1 MKYILEALKKTKASL
16 LLAAYIVIDT
26 IIMACEVMELKM
38 VAQVINAGT
47 LDMFNRYIILVVIST
62 ICNGLHSFCKRY
74 RYLIFNHL
82 TLRLMEKLTTADYK
96 LFVKYSPGTILKVV
110 TDVESI
116 YRLIDIT
123 IDIVKSII
131 YIVITLTFIAS
142 INPVVVIPVTI
153 GIGIVGTISHH
164 FIKKMNKVSDE
175 VDNLR
180 NVDHN
185 LTDEIVNGFVEIRS
199 YPKVAG
205 ELLRKS
211 AGCRDA
217 LYETSCRKMNLN
229 IFWNLYISGFC
240 NIISCGLLL
249 YLIMLKGQGGAFDNT
264 MAMTLV
270 MYVWQL
276 MNPMINISSQVSDV
290 SELYPKIHGYESIM
304 EYENEIEDGNIKLE
318 SFNDSIAIKN
328 LNFSYEDSSSVLK
341 NINMTIKKGQ
351 RIGICGTSGCGKT
364 TLLKLLNRFYDPTS
378 GSIELDGI
386 DIRSITN
393 ESRRSFIG
401 TVHQKP
407 YIFNGTIRENI
418 LFGMNRQV
426 TETELIDAC
435 KKASIYEFIKK
446 LPNGFETQVGP
457 RGMKLSGGETQ
468 RIAIAKI
475 FLLDPE
481 IIILDEATSAL
492 DNETESVIQEAMEL
506 FENKTIIAVAHRL
519 STIEDYDVIY
529 VFSNHSIEEF
539 GTHKELMELGGIY
552 ASMHK

>member
-1 MKYILEALKKTKASL
+1 MKYILESLRKSKASTL
-16 LLAAYIVIDT
+16 LIGYMVFISMK
-26 IIMACEVMELKM
+26 MACSVIELKL
-38 VAQVINAGT
+38 VAQVINIAT
-47 LDMFNRYIILVVIST
+47 IEMFNRYVILAIVATV
-62 ICNGLHSFCKRY
+62 CNGLSVYCRRY
-74 RYLIFNHL
+74 RKLIYNYLMV
-82 TLRLMEKLTTADYK
+82 RLMTKLTSADYK
-96 LFVKYSPGTILKVV
+96 MFVKYSPGTILKIT
-110 TDVESI
+110 TDVDSI
-116 YRLIDIT
+116 CSVIDIT
-123 IDIVKSII
+123 IDMIRSMI
-131 YIVITLTFIAS
+131 YIIITLIFIAT
-142 INPVVVIPVTI
+142 INVNVIIPVM
-153 GIGIVGTISHH
+153 IGIVIVGLISHY
-164 FIKKMNKVSDE
+164 FSKKMYQSSNEIDI
-175 VDNLR
+175 LR

-185 LTDEIVNGFVEIRS
+185 ITDEIINGFTEIRS
-199 YPKVAG
+199 YPKVAR
-205 ELLRKS
+205 ELLTKS
-211 AGCRDA
+211 VECREA
-217 LYETSCRKMNLN
+217 LYRTWCKRLNLN
-229 IFWNLYISGFC
+229 IGWNISISGFC
-240 NIISCGLLL
+240 DAISAGLLL
-249 YLIMLKGQGGAFDNT
+249 YLILLKGHGGVLDNT

-276 MNPMINISSQVSDV
+276 MDPMINISSQITDV
-290 SELYPKIHGYESIM
+290 LDLYPKIHGYEDIM
-304 EYENEIEDGNIKLE
+304 EYQDEIIDGKIKLE
-318 SFNDSIAIKN
+318 SFNDSITIKD
-328 LNFSYEDSSSVLK
+328 LNFEYEDSSSVLR
-341 NINMTIKKGQ
+341 NINMKIKKGQ
-351 RIGICGTSGCGKT
+351 HIGICGTSGCGKT

-407 YIFNGTIRENI
+407 YIFNGSIRDNI
-418 LFGMNRQV
+418 LFGMNRPV

-446 LPNGFETQVGP
+446 LPNGFDTQVGP

-475 FLLDPE
+475 FILDPE

-519 STIEDYDVIY
+519 TTIENYDMIY

-539 GTHKELMELGGIY
+539 GTHEELMELGGIY